1 MLDQVLQNKEFL
13 GRDGFYWWVG
23 QIPKEEVWRDNIS
36 GFPSNDNTESKGF
49 GERYKVRIMGSHL
62 GGWESQSASE
72 DPDIADEDLPWAVV
86 MYPVTAGGGGGGC
99 YTSANLTQGS
109 FVFGFYFD
117 GKDGQQPVIMGT
129 FGYNDFNQ
137 VSVIPSSS
145 FEPFTGY
152 ADGFVPYYSQKNSL
166 GGTFADALRI
176 TGNLAEK
183 QSESVNGSNTASD
196 IGSVKSGEDG
206 KEKTQLPPPPDCK
219 SPLTSMQLQIK
230 NTIQQIEKA
239 KKSVY
244 DFRFNLNKD
253 IAKTQEWIDKKIV
266 EGAKIIAGA
275 VKWLFTEIEKFVIGK
290 FNSVAK
296 KFYNLLM
303 PNEQPTMKEAME
315 KGSDIIAC
323 LFKKIIGKL
332 FDMVLGFLK
341 GAVDRVVNT
350 AECLVNNFLGGLLGQ
365 LAGLIDGVV
374 SQAFGAIQS
383 IINGVGGI
391 VDSVLGIAGGGLQI
405 ILDVISFLSCEEK
418 PECST
423 VENWSIWDGSN
434 SGIIDNFDS
443 LIENI
448 TSTAESFTN
457 AIDIDNFNFNL
468 DFNNLFDAGS
478 CYTGPRTCG
487 TPTLDTF
494 GSGTGAAINLIVSGG
509 GEILGGDVVNAGYGY
524 VVGSTYTKVV
534 DDCGIGQGGIVTPV
548 FGGTL
553 PDGTPIT
560 SGDGGTLPDGTPITS
575 GDGGKP
581 DVDVRDPNGNPTVGI
596 VDIIVVQPGKDYL
609 PTPNGSIGG
618 DGRVWANPEDTNI
631 TNGDGTIRV
640 PIPPEN
646 PVNVSPGDEVTIPP
660 GTEIETDAGQ
670 IIPGGIPTII
680 TQESVLTTPPLTIV
694 KPFVNYPSLDT
705 GSYPVILYL
714 CEVIIDNPGINY
726 SEGDEIVIEPNF
738 GAKAVPKLGDF
749 GKIVSIKVTEGGE
762 GFTEMPKITMKSQS
776 GFNAELIP
784 KFCIDRI
791 GENDLEREPDFQD
804 KVISVIDCVGKFNV
818 PN

>member
-1 MLDQVLQNKEFL
+1 MLDQVLQNKEFI

-62 GGWESQSASE
+62 DGWESQSASE

-99 YTSANLTQGS
+99 SASANLTQGS

-137 VSVIPSSS
+137 ISANSPSFFPTTGFPELNIPTFLTREKS
-145 FEPFTGY
+145 
-152 ADGFVPYYSQKNSL
+152 
-166 GGTFADALRI
+166 GGNTFADSYEYNVPFNI
-176 TGNLAEK
+176 AEYWT
-183 QSESVNGSNTASD
+183 ESVTGDSTTFDFS
-196 IGSVKSGEDG
+196 SGEIWRDA

-219 SPLTSMQLQIK
+219 SPLTSMQLQIE

-239 KKSVY
+239 KKSAY

-253 IAKTQEWIDKKIV
+253 IAKTQEWIDDKLV
-266 EGAKIIAGA
+266 EGAKIIAGV
-275 VKWLFTEIEKFVIGK
+275 VKWLFTEIEKFVIAK
-290 FNSVAK
+290 INNAAK
-296 KFYNLLM
+296 KTYNLLM
-303 PNEQPTMKEAME
+303 PNEQPAMKEGME
-315 KGSDIIAC
+315 TASDIIAC

-341 GAVDRVVNT
+341 GAVDRVVNSV
-350 AECLVNNFLGGLLGQ
+350 ECLVNNFLGGLLGQ
-365 LAGLIDGVV
+365 LAGLIDGAV
-374 SQAFGAIQS
+374 SQAFGTIQS

-448 TSTAESFTN
+448 TNTTGSITS

-468 DFNNLFDAGS
+468 DFDNLFDAGS

-487 TPTLDTF
+487 PPTLDIF

-524 VVGSTYTKVV
+524 VAGNTYTKVV
-534 DDCGIGQGGIVTPV
+534 DDCGIGQGSIVTPV

-560 SGDGGTLPDGTPITS
+560 SGDGTT
-575 GDGGKP
+575 P

-609 PTPNGSIGG
+609 PTPNGSTGG

-646 PVNVSPGDEVTIPP
+646 PVDVSPGDEVTIPS

-694 KPFVNYPSLDT
+694 KPLANYPSLDT

>member
-1 MLDQVLQNKEFL
+1 MLDQVLQNKEFI

-86 MYPVTAGGGGGGC
+86 LYPVTAGGGGGGC
-99 YTSANLTQGS
+99 SASANLTQGS

-137 VSVIPSSS
+137 VSAIPSSS

-196 IGSVKSGEDG
+196 VGSVKSGEDA

-239 KKSVY
+239 KKSAY

-253 IAKTQEWIDKKIV
+253 IAKTQEWIEKKIV
-266 EGAKIIAGA
+266 EGAKIISGA
-275 VKWLFTEIEKFVIGK
+275 VKWLFTEIEKFVIAK
-290 FNSVAK
+290 INNAAK
-296 KFYNLLM
+296 KTYNLLM
-303 PNEQPTMKEAME
+303 PNEQPAMKEGME
-315 KGSDIIAC
+315 TASDIIAC

-365 LAGLIDGVV
+365 LAGLIDGAV

-448 TSTAESFTN
+448 TNTAGSITS

-468 DFNNLFDAGS
+468 DFDNLFDAGS

-487 TPTLDTF
+487 PPTLDIF
-494 GSGTGAAINLIVSGG
+494 GSGTGAAINLILSGG

-524 VVGSTYTKVV
+524 VAGNTYTKVV
-534 DDCGIGQGGIVTPV
+534 DDCGIGQGSIVTPV

-560 SGDGGTLPDGTPITS
+560 SGGGTT
-575 GDGGKP
+575 P

-596 VDIIVVQPGKDYL
+596 VGIIVVQPGKDYL
-609 PTPNGSIGG
+609 PTPNGSTGG

-646 PVNVSPGDEVTIPP
+646 PVDVSPGDEVTIPS

-680 TQESVLTTPPLTIV
+680 TQESVLTTPPLTILTS
-694 KPFVNYPSLDT
+694 PGNYPSLNT